1 MADAPT
7 PQAGAWT
14 PPATGDD
21 STLLVRALGDMCAAY
36 LGSTVVIRRG
46 WQNAVSRPP
55 ASPWVQITP
64 LAATRH
70 ATNWHVG
77 DNPDPDPEQI
87 VTAGAV
93 SIVQPRSRRVQMDF
107 FGPDAARWAH
117 VISAA
122 LWDTVG
128 CDFLA
133 PYGVV
138 PLETDD
144 PRDLTG
150 MEGNEQAVIRWML
163 ETRLQ
168 CNTVVS
174 LPQDYF
180 SNVNLILR
188 PQA

>member
-1 MADAPT
+1 MADTNGTWA
-7 PQAGAWT
+7 

-21 STLLVRALGDMCAAY
+21 SAVLVQALGDMCAAY
-36 LGSTVVIRRG
+36 LGADVVIRRG
-46 WQNAVSRPP
+46 WQNRVSRPP

-77 DNPDPDPEQI
+77 QNPASIPGQT
-87 VTAGAV
+87 VTAGTV
-93 SIVQPRSRRVQMDF
+93 NIIQPRSRSVQLDF

-122 LWDTVG
+122 LWDMTG

-133 PYGVV
+133 SYGVV

-150 MEGNEQAVIRWML
+150 MEGNEQAVIRWMV

-168 CNTVVS
+168 YNLVVD

-180 SNVNLILR
+180 SNVQLGLH